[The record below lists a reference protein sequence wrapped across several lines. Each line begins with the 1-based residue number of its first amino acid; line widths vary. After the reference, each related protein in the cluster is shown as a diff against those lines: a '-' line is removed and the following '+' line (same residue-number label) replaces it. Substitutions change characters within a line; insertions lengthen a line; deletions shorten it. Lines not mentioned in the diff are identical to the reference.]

1 MSLILELRNRRSHAG
16 TPLIHPTSEHVVL
29 ATVFGVIKNLPAAH
43 AINPWLSSISAREIA
58 PAEDWSFSF
67 WEKQPRP
74 VGVQEGSTE
83 VDLVITSADDVIF
96 VEVKMDASPSAGT
109 THDPLRNQL
118 IRNLDIGH
126 RRALA
131 QSKRFSLVY
140 ITPDETLPA
149 EVGQIRSAV
158 HSFPTDRLFWS
169 PWGSIGDQLAHAI
182 ATGSD
187 RRTERR
193 FSLEV
198 LAYLAKKRLWRN
210 TLDDAPEFYSDK
222 LFRPLQVSESP
233 FVSYADRAGVRDER
247 WRTIEWDE
255 AELRK
260 LLRGLRPEDKAL
272 LKLLA
277 DAGGALYQA
286 ELMAG
291 LNALRGKT
299 SSSLRALK
307 SHVNAA
313 CKGRG
318 YAPILAVGTGQ
329 GDRRLHLINPQ
340 LGALHDVVIEVAR
353 NFVVPPA
360 LL

>member
-1 MSLILELRNRRSHAG
+1 M
-16 TPLIHPTSEHVVL
+16 L
-29 ATVFGVIKNLPAAH
+29 ATVFGVVKNLPADY
-43 AINPWLSSISAREIA
+43 AINPWLSSISAGEIA
-58 PAEDWSFSF
+58 PAEDWCFSF

-83 VDLVITSADDVIF
+83 VDLVMTSADDVIF

-126 RRALA
+126 RRALD

-140 ITPDETLPA
+140 ITPDETQPA
-149 EVGQIRSAV
+149 EVSQIRNAV
-158 HSFPTDRLFWS
+158 HGFPTNRLFWS
-169 PWGSIGDQLAHAI
+169 SWGGIGDPLARALATESIGP
-182 ATGSD
+182 
-187 RRTERR
+187 TERR
-193 FSLEV
+193 FSLEL
-198 LAYLAKKRLWRN
+198 LAYLAKKHLWRN
-210 TLDDAPEFYSDK
+210 TLDDAPEFYGDK
-222 LFRPLQVSESP
+222 LLRPLQVSDSP

-247 WRTIEWDE
+247 WRTNTWDE

-286 ELMAG
+286 ELMSG
-291 LNALRGKT
+291 LSALRGKT

-313 CKGRG
+313 CKGHG
-318 YAPILAVGTGQ
+318 NAPILAEGSGH
-329 GDRRLHLINPQ
+329 GDRRLHQINPQ
-340 LGALHDVVIEVAR
+340 LGALRDVVLEEADKFI
-353 NFVVPPA
+353 VPAA